1 MRDKK
6 ANSGYFTSFKVS
18 VIKLALA
25 RLDQVSVMLM
35 QPDNC
40 RSNDAANSLG
50 Y

>member
-1 MRDKK
+1 MRGNK
-6 ANSGYFTSFKVS
+6 ANSGRFISVKVS
-18 VIKLALA
+18 VIELALA

-35 QPDNC
+35 QTDNC

>member
-6 ANSGYFTSFKVS
+6 ANSGCFTSFKVS
-18 VIKLALA
+18 VIELALA

-35 QPDNC
+35 QADKR
-40 RSNDAANSLG
+40 RSNGAVNLLS